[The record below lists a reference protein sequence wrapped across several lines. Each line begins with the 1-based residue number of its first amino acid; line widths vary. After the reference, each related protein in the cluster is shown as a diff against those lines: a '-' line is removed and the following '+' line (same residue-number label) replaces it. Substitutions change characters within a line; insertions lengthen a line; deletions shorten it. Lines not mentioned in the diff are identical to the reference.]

1 MKVCVHHCVEVVVG
15 FATGCHHLVV
25 ASLGEDK
32 DKRTDD
38 DDCHLV
44 LTCLGQQKKETL
56 RYQPVREIIVL
67 QVSLENYE
75 LTILTVAKQI
85 QKQN

>member
-1 MKVCVHHCVEVVVG
+1 MG

-25 ASLGEDK
+25 ASLGGDK

-75 LTILTVAKQI
+75 LTIKTTAKQT
-85 QKQN
+85 QKQKLKYVI